1 MTKALNGSDA
11 YEKSMNLVRRGI
23 LLTFAIAAVGF
34 LLFNMAWYMMAFAMP
49 MPLQGLVMVT
59 AALLIAFSCVKAAR
73 GTKPVFPA
81 RDDTKGLSMKASII
95 LLVLFLAT
103 IFIVPAFVLRL
114 MGA

>member
-1 MTKALNGSDA
+1 
-11 YEKSMNLVRRGI
+11 MNLVRRGI